1 MLLGLLFLHL
11 PLGAQTTAWSEY
23 EQMQLQ
29 RWKQK
34 SRSLLAQD
42 AEQALQ
48 LARNY
53 VDSSQTG
60 SKLLKGEALANLG
73 IVSLMAEQA
82 QQAVKPLKQA
92 VRLFIDEED
101 STRAGYGY
109 RNLGMAH
116 AQQQRLDSALDNYYL
131 SLSYL
136 DSLGSTNLYAM
147 SAYEMARTLFALQTY
162 EYSERYYRTAIRLFV
177 LDGRLRDAAYA
188 LYELSYLLVR
198 QKDESFASY
207 SERALRLAKQEG
219 DSALVGRIE
228 SITARH
234 LLDQQRPEQAWPH
247 LQRTQRIY
255 RDIYDSFFLLAV
267 DQLVAEYY
275 LQIGE
280 LELAEF
286 RASEAL
292 KRLDAR
298 MGSAYDENFLR
309 EQLYK
314 TLFTVYYQLKDY
326 QKAIAYAIAYK
337 QTAEDLVQRSET
349 NKLRFMER
357 EIQSIQRQQELE
369 RTKLELQYAEE
380 NQQLLRRQILG
391 FTIAA
396 ALLSILLISLVV
408 AYRRIQKSRAELA
421 QQKAFIE
428 EQHQEL
434 EVLNANKDQLFAII
448 GHDLRGPVG
457 NLSNLLTFIPA
468 EGDVITEESQEI
480 LDIAQQGLLESL
492 DLLENLLIWAKEQK
506 EDFSIK
512 REVQKILP
520 YIEQIEQL
528 YAPLIRQRNIQ
539 FDYVMRRD
547 ITASFDRNTFKTV
560 VRNIVSN
567 GIKYIPEGSVIR
579 YTAKEEGD
587 RLRLIIED
595 SGSGIP
601 KEVME
606 ALQSDE
612 SADHKMLKKKNK
624 GDLGLGLRMSRDFV
638 RANGGDMKII
648 ANGELGGACFDITLP
663 LV

>member
-1 MLLGLLFLHL
+1 MLLGWLFLQV
-11 PLGAQTTAWSEY
+11 PLSAQTSEWSEY
-23 EQMQLQ
+23 EQMKLQ
-29 RWKQK
+29 SWKQK
-34 SRSLLAQD
+34 SRSLLAQNAD
-42 AEQALQ
+42 QALQ

-53 VDSSQTG
+53 VDSAQTG
-60 SKLLKGEALANLG
+60 SALLQGEALANLG

-92 VRLFIDEED
+92 VRLFHAAGD
-101 STRAGYGY
+101 SARSGYGY

-136 DSLGSTNLYAM
+136 DSLSSTNFYAM

-177 LDGRLRDAAYA
+177 LDGRLHEAAYA

-198 QKDESFASY
+198 QQDDAFAPY
-207 SERALRLAKQEG
+207 SERALRLAQQEG

-228 SITARH
+228 SIVARH
-234 LLDQQRPEQAWPH
+234 LLDQQAPEEAWPH
-247 LQRTQRIY
+247 LERTQQIY

-292 KRLDAR
+292 KRLDAN
-298 MGSAYDENFLR
+298 MESAYDENFLR

-326 QKAIAYAIAYK
+326 QNAIAYALAYK
-337 QTAEDLVQRSET
+337 QTAEELVQRSET

-357 EIQSIQRQQELE
+357 EIKSIQRQQELE
-369 RTKLELQYAEE
+369 RTQLELQYAQE
-380 NQQLLRRQILG
+380 NQVLLRRQIFG

-396 ALLSILLISLVV
+396 ALLSLLLISLVV
-408 AYRRIQKSRAELA
+408 AYRRIKKSRTELA
-421 QQKAFIE
+421 QQKTFIE

-468 EGDVITEESQEI
+468 EGDVITEESQKI
-480 LDIAQQGLLESL
+480 LDIAQQELLESL
-492 DLLENLLIWAKEQK
+492 DLLENLLIWAKE
-506 EDFSIK
+506 
-512 REVQKILP
+512 
-520 YIEQIEQL
+520 
-528 YAPLIRQRNIQ
+528 
-539 FDYVMRRD
+539 
-547 ITASFDRNTFKTV
+547 
-560 VRNIVSN
+560 
-567 GIKYIPEGSVIR
+567 
-579 YTAKEEGD
+579 
-587 RLRLIIED
+587 
-595 SGSGIP
+595 
-601 KEVME
+601 
-606 ALQSDE
+606 
-612 SADHKMLKKKNK
+612 
-624 GDLGLGLRMSRDFV
+624 
-638 RANGGDMKII
+638 
-648 ANGELGGACFDITLP
+648 
-663 LV
+663 